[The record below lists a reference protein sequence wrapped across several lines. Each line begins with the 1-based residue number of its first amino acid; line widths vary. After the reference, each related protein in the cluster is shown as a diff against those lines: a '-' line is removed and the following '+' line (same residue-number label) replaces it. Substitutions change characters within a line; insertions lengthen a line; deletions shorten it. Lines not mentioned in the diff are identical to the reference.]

1 MTPTQTGSSLDG
13 LERRRCARHQVKS
26 LAYLDIGAD
35 NGGIVL
41 NISESGLA
49 VHAVSVLPP
58 GPTVDLR
65 LQLHKSCKRL
75 ETRAKVAWMSD
86 TKKEAGVEFID
97 LPEEVRL
104 EIKEWLALENLEP
117 LYIAREKQ
125 RLQTQ
130 PSAPET
136 PSTRAKARSD
146 KWTNLVSEWASIP
159 AGIDRVGENPRASAR
174 PGTAMESMPVKEA
187 VAPVDLAAIL
197 AGDEPATDVPAPDF
211 GNAQALQTECK
222 QTGLESSSIATR
234 SIERPLSPNSPESG
248 DVQYRRRNPEV
259 GLPSDKLLSSMQR
272 SDVVVPSDNKT
283 ENATQSRNR
292 LAPGSSAAHGEDFAR
307 KTRELFGPKSLAGPG
322 VAPRPK
328 ESVGSILNS
337 AATAAAWRAKDN
349 LNEHSVAT
357 VPMSGL
363 VVTSA
368 PPAETS
374 ISSVVRPG
382 TSSQP
387 PTARLEAPKDE
398 LKAPPSERSW
408 NLRSFV
414 GLLAL
419 CLLLSAGCLGLG
431 IVVGRSVAMHSPNN
445 ANSGDDAAAQATA
458 ADQPVSNAAKSPG
471 QKQSQN
477 RNQKSTHGQ
486 SSPLD
491 VASHQKPAAD
501 RSRGG
506 NIDSSESGSDDPPD
520 NTQAAG
526 STVQAGSEAF
536 SPANTSTN
544 GAAVTPSP
552 AVPISATAP
561 AIHATVI
568 PNSSAA
574 PRTQVPADRL
584 VAAYLIYRVEPFYP
598 KEALQQRVEGTV
610 KIHATVGQDGRVKN
624 LRVISGPAS
633 LTSAALSAAQYW
645 RYVPALRNG
654 EPIETDE
661 DISIEFHLLH

>member
-1 MTPTQTGSSLDG
+1 M
-13 LERRRCARHQVKS
+13 RHQVKS

-49 VHAVSVLPP
+49 VHAVSVLPTE
-58 GPTVDLR
+58 PTVDLR

-75 ETRAKVAWMSD
+75 ETRAKVAWISD

-130 PSAPET
+130 PSAPES

-159 AGIDRVGENPRASAR
+159 TGIDRVGESPRAATR
-174 PGTAMESMPVKEA
+174 PGTAMESMPVKER

-197 AGDEPATDVPAPDF
+197 AGDEPATDTPAPDF
-211 GNAQALQTECK
+211 GNAESLQSECK
-222 QTGLESSSIATR
+222 QPVESNSIVAR
-234 SIERPLSPNSPESG
+234 PIERPLSANSPENG
-248 DVQYRRRNPEV
+248 GLQYRRRDPEL
-259 GLPSDKLLSSMQR
+259 GLPSDKLLSSLQR
-272 SDVVVPSDNKT
+272 SDLVVPRDNKT
-283 ENATQSRNR
+283 EDANGSRNR
-292 LAPGSSAAHGEDFAR
+292 LDPGSSAAHGEDFDR
-307 KTRELFGPKSLAGPG
+307 KTRELFGPKGLPGTGPRSKDG
-322 VAPRPK
+322 AA
-328 ESVGSILNS
+328 SILNS
-337 AATAAAWRAKDN
+337 AATTAAWRAEDN
-349 LNEHSVAT
+349 LSEHSLAT
-357 VPMSGL
+357 APMSGL
-363 VVTSA
+363 VATSA
-368 PPAETS
+368 LPAETS
-374 ISSVVRPG
+374 ISSVVRPA
-382 TSSQP
+382 TSSRP

-431 IVVGRSVAMHSPNN
+431 IVVGRSVAMRSPNN
-445 ANSGDDAAAQATA
+445 ADSGDDAAAQATPT
-458 ADQPVSNAAKSPG
+458 DQAVSNAAISPG

-477 RNQKSTHGQ
+477 RNQKLTRGQ

-501 RSRGG
+501 RSRGE
-506 NIDSSESGSDDPPD
+506 NMDSSENGSDDPPD
-520 NTQAAG
+520 NAQADG
-526 STVQAGSEAF
+526 PTVQTHSEAF
-536 SPANTSTN
+536 SPADTSTN
-544 GAAVTPSP
+544 GASITSP
-552 AVPISATAP
+552 PAAPISATAP
-561 AIHATVI
+561 AMHATVI
-568 PNSSAA
+568 PNSNAA
-574 PRTQVPADRL
+574 PRTVPPADRL
-584 VAAYLIYRVEPFYP
+584 VAAHLIYRVEPFYP
-598 KEALQQRVEGTV
+598 KEALRQRVEGTV

-661 DISIEFHLLH
+661 DINIEFHLLH

>member
-1 MTPTQTGSSLDG
+1 V
-13 LERRRCARHQVKS
+13 RHQVKS

-58 GPTVDLR
+58 DPTVDLR

-75 ETRAKVAWMSD
+75 ETRAKVAWISE

-97 LPEEVRL
+97 LPEEARL

-125 RLQTQ
+125 TFQAQ
-130 PSAPET
+130 PPAAEP
-136 PSTRAKARSD
+136 PSSRAKARPD
-146 KWTNLVSEWASIP
+146 KWTNLVSQWSSIP
-159 AGIDRVGENPRASAR
+159 AGIDRVGEGPRAASR
-174 PGTAMESMPVKEA
+174 PGTTMESMPVKETI
-187 VAPVDLAAIL
+187 APVDLAAIL
-197 AGDEPATDVPAPDF
+197 AGDEPATDVPAQDF
-211 GNAQALQTECK
+211 GNAESLLTDCK
-222 QTGLESSSIATR
+222 QPGLESSSIATR
-234 SIERPLSPNSPESG
+234 PIERPLSSNSPESG
-248 DVQYRRRNPEV
+248 DLLYRRRDPEI

-272 SDVVVPSDNKT
+272 PGVAVPRDNKT
-283 ENATQSRNR
+283 DNGNGSRNR
-292 LAPGSSAAHGEDFAR
+292 LDAGSSAAHGEDFVR
-307 KTRELFGPKSLAGPG
+307 KTRELFGPKSLPG
-322 VAPRPK
+322 AAPRAK
-328 ESVGSILNS
+328 ESAGSILNS
-337 AATAAAWRAKDN
+337 AATAAPWGAKDN
-349 LNEHSVAT
+349 LSEHPAGT
-357 VPMSGL
+357 PPMSGL

-368 PPAETS
+368 SPAEAS
-374 ISSVVRPG
+374 ISSVSRPV
-382 TSSQP
+382 TLSRP
-387 PTARLEAPKDE
+387 PSARLEATKDE
-398 LKAPPSERSW
+398 LKASPSERSW

-445 ANSGDDAAAQATA
+445 PNSGDSDAAQPAP
-458 ADQPVSNAAKSPG
+458 ADQPVPVTATSP

-477 RNQKSTHGQ
+477 HNERRA
-486 SSPLD
+486 SSPGA
-491 VASHQKPAAD
+491 ASHRQPA
-501 RSRGG
+501 SKLSNG
-506 NIDSSESGSDDPPD
+506 NDVLSSESGNDDPPD
-520 NTQAAG
+520 NTAAGG
-526 STVQAGSEAF
+526 STVQAGSDAL

-544 GAAVTPSP
+544 GASLTPSP
-552 AVPISATAP
+552 AAPVSAAAP
-561 AIHATVI
+561 ALHSTVI

-574 PRTQVPADRL
+574 PRTQPPADRL
-584 VAAYLIYRVEPFYP
+584 VAAHLIYRVEPFYP

-610 KIHATVGQDGRVKN
+610 KIRATVGQDGRVKN
-624 LRVISGPAS
+624 LRVVSGPAS

-654 EPIETDE
+654 EPVETDE